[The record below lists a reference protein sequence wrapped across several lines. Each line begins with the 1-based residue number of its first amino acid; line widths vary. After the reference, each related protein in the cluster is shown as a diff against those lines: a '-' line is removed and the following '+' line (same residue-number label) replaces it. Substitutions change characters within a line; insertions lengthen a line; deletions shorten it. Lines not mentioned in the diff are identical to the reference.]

1 MPQNSSGS
9 AAALSNRYTARVYR
23 ALLYLIAGWSGFFV
37 MGIEL
42 LGGRLLAPYFGSSI
56 YVWGAIITVFML
68 ALSIGYL
75 VGGRASLRAPT
86 LRRLA
91 LILLAAA
98 LTTAPIL
105 LYGDALL
112 DWLSATV
119 RDPRFGSL
127 CAALL
132 LFFVPTLISGM
143 VSPYAVRLLVADLAA
158 AGDRVGRLYFVSTFG
173 SAAGTLLTSFY
184 LVLYLDINR
193 IIELMLSISIVVGA
207 LAFLPRPA
215 VAAA

>member
-1 MPQNSSGS
+1 M
-9 AAALSNRYTARVYR
+9 AAPWGCQTSTLPRVYR

-37 MGIEL
+37 MGVEL

-56 YVWGAIITVFML
+56 YVWGAIISVFML

-75 VGGRASLRAPT
+75 AGGRASLHAPS

-112 DWLSATV
+112 DRLSGAV

-127 CAALL
+127 AAAML
-132 LFFVPTLISGM
+132 LFFVPTVISGM
-143 VSPYAVRLLVADLAA
+143 VSPYAVRLLVADLRG

-184 LVLYLDINR
+184 LVLYLEINQ
-193 IIELMLSISIVVGA
+193 IIELMLVVSALVSA
-207 LAFLPRPA
+207 LAWLPSPEA
-215 VAAA
+215 VAA